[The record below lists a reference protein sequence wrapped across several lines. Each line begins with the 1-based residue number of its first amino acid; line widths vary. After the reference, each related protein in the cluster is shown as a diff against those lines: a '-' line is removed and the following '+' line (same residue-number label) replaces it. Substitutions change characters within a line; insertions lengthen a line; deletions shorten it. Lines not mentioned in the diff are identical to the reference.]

1 MPRFTIKV
9 ELKGAYFDSVAYDAL
24 HQAMQM
30 YGFSRS
36 ITLSEIMSGL
46 PSAEY
51 SRSGDSL
58 TGPQVLIDAQAA
70 ANDVWEDFSVEV
82 TQTDKPGVQCNVKK
96 LK

>member
-9 ELKGAYFDSVAYDAL
+9 ALHGADFDSVAYDAL

-30 YGFSRS
+30 QGFSRS
-36 ITLSEIMSGL
+36 ITLKEILSGL

-58 TGPQVLIDAQAA
+58 TGPQVLRDAQAA
-70 ANDVWEDFSVEV
+70 GNDVWEDFSVAV
-82 TQTDKPGVQCNVKK
+82 TQADKPAVQWNVKK
-96 LK
+96 IK